1 MKHQCYLLIFSFA
14 SQGEQV
20 TLHDSI
26 NCSSSKDH
34 PFGGLMPYIVPLVP
48 DIAVRPQINHRDS
61 DSDNFENSSWN
72 KHKVLENEE
81 ETLEKL
87 DPSQRKH
94 IETQTD
100 FYTTGL
106 LPYAVPLVLD
116 IVVPGMKELI
126 L

>member
-1 MKHQCYLLIFSFA
+1 
-14 SQGEQV
+14 
-20 TLHDSI
+20 
-26 NCSSSKDH
+26 
-34 PFGGLMPYIVPLVP
+34 MPYIVPLVP

-126 L
+126 LWHYQRSWGQNESERHFTVEKPWSRFKRPL